1 MKVMLSCHVI
11 LLPYLTPSGYCY
23 LYDHKNMWSF
33 EGDYRRKPQQR
44 LGGASRARNIE
55 RSDLLS
61 QLKSDREERERQRRR
76 EAATLTI
83 QSWTRGML
91 SRRKTKQELRQQ
103 CDSVL
108 AQAKS
113 QGITEPAARKL
124 IALLIRIYNAK
135 DDSERL
141 LQTCQLVVVEH
152 QRLSGWVCAS
162 FHQWMYLLP
171 RLANMAL
178 VSVTSSHEGQ
188 SAMPHASPLRLLQIL
203 MSPDSWKTKLS
214 ESNKQIF
221 LLSLYS
227 YLISKDYY
235 NQVVHLMVTRV
246 PDIYEPSPVAP
257 TALAD
262 ALLQLLLSPVSFA
275 LSLDESTLLSS
286 VIDELCQEIFGK
298 ASHTQISNYV
308 IPCLASRENFKL
320 PVDKIV
326 AVLGSRSSKFL
337 KACPAPP
344 LLYSLL
350 MLVRSNADFSDSHA
364 LCDYLQAISDLLG
377 GTTTY
382 LLSEVNDVD
391 SDSDDDDTMDSTE
404 AIDPILRKLAEE
416 CVTIVNS
423 TEHVGWLLSHVE
435 RQVSPEVLL
444 HFSRLTH
451 HLLTAP
457 SLQLHQCRLLY
468 SVVAR
473 RQLLRSMWVVL
484 SGLQQGAPLP
494 GNANTTTWTFGVRG
508 APLLQVLARG
518 TPLASHERD
527 TLIPL
532 LSTFC
537 ATLTAV
543 LSTLHDSE
551 FLGDQD
557 ETGEQ
562 RFPKTT
568 DNHFPFTVEELI
580 KMSASLRDV
589 CVGLV
594 ELAHPD
600 VRMSALTD
608 TSYKT
613 MWAHCFKVC
622 VGVVRQIHLRD
633 TRRMFCPKGHWL
645 STRVSLPLGNCQT
658 VSFVPRTSR
667 RQRRLFMPQRWL
679 TRDELET
686 EGPPLSITEQ
696 RRATI
701 LQELPFVI
709 PFESRTQ
716 VFSNLVADNR
726 SRSQMRADF
735 NEGPMINVTIRRT
748 HIYED
753 AFEKLSPSNEPDL
766 HLRMRVRLMNA
777 VGLDEVG
784 IDGGGIFREF
794 LSELLKTA
802 FDPTRGFFLLTRE
815 NTLYPNPGSHLIAE
829 DYQTHY
835 YFIGRMLGKALYEN
849 LLVEVPLAGFFVSKI
864 LGRSSSS
871 VEFHH
876 LDSLDPELCRNLLYL
891 KTYEGDVQDLGLD
904 FTVLNSDLG
913 QNTIEELIPNGSNV
927 AVTNENRIEYI
938 YRMADYKLN
947 KQIAKQIQAFKKGL
961 ADVVPLE
968 WLQMFDWRELQMLI
982 SGASVPIDLEDLM
995 DNTRY
1000 GGAYN
1005 TEHPTIVAFWQV
1017 LRGFNEGQKRQLLK
1031 FVTSCS
1037 RPPLLGFKELQPA
1050 FCIQPSGSEDRLP
1063 TASTC
1068 MNLLKL
1074 PEYRDQQTLREK
1086 LLYAIT
1092 SGAGFELS

>member
-1 MKVMLSCHVI
+1 
-11 LLPYLTPSGYCY
+11 
-23 LYDHKNMWSF
+23 MWSF

-44 LGGASRARNIE
+44 LGGASKTRNIE
-55 RSDLLS
+55 RTELLS
-61 QLKSDREERERQRRR
+61 QLKSDREERERQRKR
-76 EAATLTI
+76 EAAALTI

-91 SRRKTKQELRQQ
+91 SQKRTKQGLRQR
-103 CDSVL
+103 CDSEL
-108 AQAKS
+108 ALAKV
-113 QGITEPAARKL
+113 QGISEASTIRL
-124 IALLIRIYNAK
+124 IALLIRIFNPK
-135 DDSERL
+135 EDCERL
-141 LQTCQLVVVEH
+141 LVTCQLVVRE
-152 QRLSGWVCAS
+152 QRQLAEWICGSLPR
-162 FHQWMYLLP
+162 WMYLVP

-178 VSVTSSHEGQ
+178 QVVAHSQDGVSPV
-188 SAMPHASPLRLLQIL
+188 PHAPPLRLLEIIL
-203 MSPDSWKTKLS
+203 APASWSTTLSHPDQQLFLS
-214 ESNKQIF
+214 T
-221 LLSLYS
+221 LYLH
-227 YLISKDYY
+227 LINGGYY
-235 NQVVHLMVTRV
+235 HQMVHLLVTRV
-246 PDIYEPSPVAP
+246 PEVYETTEVPP
-257 TALAD
+257 TPLAD
-262 ALLQLLLSPVSFA
+262 SLLNLLMKPLIFA
-275 LSLDESTLLSS
+275 CAVNDSTLLSS
-286 VIDELCQEIFGK
+286 VIQELCQDVFGG
-298 ASHTQISNYV
+298 ATHSQICNFV
-308 IPCLASRENFKL
+308 IPCLASSVNYKL
-320 PVDKIV
+320 PMDRIV
-326 AVLGSRSSKFL
+326 AVLGSRSLKFL
-337 KACPAPP
+337 DSCPAPP

-350 MLVRSNADFSDSHA
+350 MLVHSSAEFHDANT
-364 LCDYLQAISDLLG
+364 LCNYLQAISELLG
-377 GTTTY
+377 GATSY
-382 LLSEVNDVD
+382 LVSDVSEVD
-391 SDSDDDDTMDSTE
+391 SDDEDEDMMDSSKP
-404 AIDPILRKLAEE
+404 ADPVLCKLAEE
-416 CVTIVNS
+416 CVSVVNS

-473 RQLLRSMWVVL
+473 RQLLRSMWMVL
-484 SGLQQGAPLP
+484 SSLQQGAPLP
-494 GNANTTTWTFGVRG
+494 GSINLMTSSFGVRG

-518 TPLASHERD
+518 SPLAPYERD
-527 TLIPL
+527 TLVPL
-532 LSTFC
+532 LATFC

-557 ETGEQ
+557 ETGGHRNSKSSQ
-562 RFPKTT
+562 
-568 DNHFPFTVEELI
+568 NQLPFSVEELV

-600 VRMSALTD
+600 MRMSAITD

-633 TRRMFCPKGHWL
+633 TRRMFCPEGHWL
-645 STRVSLPLGNCQT
+645 SSRVSLPMGNCQT
-658 VSFVPRTSR
+658 VAFVPRTSR

-716 VFSNLVADNR
+716 VFSTLVASNR
-726 SRSQMRADF
+726 SMSQMRADF
-735 NEGPMINVTIRRT
+735 NEGPMISVSIRRT

-753 AFEKLSPSNEPDL
+753 AFDKLSPSNEPNL
-766 HLRMRVRLMNA
+766 RLRMRVRLMNA

-815 NTLYPNPGSHLIAE
+815 NTLYPNPGAHHIAE

-849 LLVEVPLAGFFVSKI
+849 LLVEVPLAGYFVSKL

-891 KTYEGDVQDLGLD
+891 KTYQGDVQDLGLD

-947 KQIAKQIQAFKKGL
+947 KQIAKQSQAFKKGV

-982 SGASVPIDLEDLM
+982 SGASVPIDIVDLM

-1000 GGAYN
+1000 GGTYN
-1005 TEHPTIVAFWQV
+1005 AEHPTIQIFWQV
-1017 LRGFNEGQKRQLLK
+1017 LRGFDETQKRQLLK

-1074 PEYRDQQTLREK
+1074 PEYKTEHSLRDK

-1092 SGAGFELS
+1092 SGSGFELS

>member
-1 MKVMLSCHVI
+1 
-11 LLPYLTPSGYCY
+11 
-23 LYDHKNMWSF
+23 MWSF

-44 LGGASRARNIE
+44 LGGASKTKNLE
-55 RSDLLS
+55 RSELLN

-76 EAATLTI
+76 EAAALTI
-83 QSWTRGML
+83 QSWTRAML
-91 SRRKTKQELRQQ
+91 SRKRTKQDLRQQ
-103 CDSVL
+103 FDSKL
-108 AQAKS
+108 ALAKVR
-113 QGITEPAARKL
+113 GISDASAIKL
-124 IALLIRIYNAK
+124 VALLIRIFNAK
-135 DDSERL
+135 EDCERL
-141 LQTCQLVVVEH
+141 LMTCQLVVRE
-152 QRLSGWVCAS
+152 QRQLAEWICGSL
-162 FHQWMYLLP
+162 QRWMYLVP
-171 RLANMAL
+171 RLSNMAL
-178 VSVTSSHEGQ
+178 KVVTHSTDEESPV
-188 SAMPHASPLRLLQIL
+188 PHAPPLRLLEII
-203 MSPDSWKTKLS
+203 MAPDNWSTKLS
-214 ESNKQIF
+214 DANQQLF
-221 LLSLYS
+221 LSTLYLH
-227 YLISKDYY
+227 LINGGYY
-235 NQVVHLMVTRV
+235 QQMVHLLVTRIPEV
-246 PDIYEPSPVAP
+246 YESTEAP
-257 TALAD
+257 PTPLAES
-262 ALLQLLLSPVSFA
+262 LLNLLMKPLTFA
-275 LSLDESTLLSS
+275 CAVNDSTLLSC
-286 VIDELCQEIFGK
+286 VIEELCQDVFGG
-298 ASHTQISNYV
+298 AAHSQICNFV
-308 IPCLASRENFKL
+308 IPCLASSSKYKL
-320 PVDKIV
+320 PMDRIV
-326 AVLGSRSSKFL
+326 AVLGCRSLKFL
-337 KACPAPP
+337 DSCPAPS

-350 MLVRSNADFSDSHA
+350 MLVHSSAEFNDANT
-364 LCDYLQAISDLLG
+364 LCNYLQAISDLLG
-377 GTTTY
+377 GTTSY
-382 LLSEVNDVD
+382 LISDVTEGDSEDE
-391 SDSDDDDTMDSTE
+391 DDDSMDSSKPV
-404 AIDPILRKLAEE
+404 DPVLCKLAEE
-416 CVTIVNS
+416 CVSVVNS
-423 TEHVGWLLSHVE
+423 TEHVGWLLSQVE

-473 RQLLRSMWVVL
+473 RQLLRSMWMVL
-484 SGLQQGAPLP
+484 SSLQQGAPLP
-494 GNANTTTWTFGVRG
+494 GNISTMTSSFGVRG

-518 TPLASHERD
+518 SPLAPYERD
-527 TLIPL
+527 TLVPL
-532 LSTFC
+532 LATFC

-551 FLGDQD
+551 LLGDQD
-557 ETGEQ
+557 ETGGRRNSKVSQ
-562 RFPKTT
+562 
-568 DNHFPFTVEELI
+568 NQLPFTVEELV

-600 VRMSALTD
+600 MRMSAITD

-633 TRRMFCPKGHWL
+633 TRRMFCPEGHWL
-645 STRVSLPLGNCQT
+645 SSRVSLPLGNCQT
-658 VSFVPRTSR
+658 APFVPRTSR

-716 VFSNLVADNR
+716 VFSTLVASNR
-726 SRSQMRADF
+726 SMSQMRADF
-735 NEGPMINVTIRRT
+735 NEGPMISVSIRRT

-753 AFEKLSPSNEPDL
+753 AFEKLSPSNEPNL
-766 HLRMRVRLMNA
+766 RLRMRVRLMNA

-815 NTLYPNPGSHLIAE
+815 NTLYPNPGAHHIAE

-849 LLVEVPLAGFFVSKI
+849 LLVEVPLAGYFVSKL

-891 KTYEGDVQDLGLD
+891 KTYQGDVQDLGLD

-913 QNTIEELIPNGSNV
+913 QNTIEELIPNGSNI

-947 KQIAKQIQAFKKGL
+947 KQIAKQSQAFKKGV

-1000 GGAYN
+1000 GGTYN
-1005 TEHPTIVAFWQV
+1005 AEHPTIQAFWQV
-1017 LRGFNEGQKRQLLK
+1017 LRGFDETQKRQLLK

-1037 RPPLLGFKELQPA
+1037 HPPLLGFKVRCNINDNFFYQGFTIFLSSKISKY
-1050 FCIQPSGSEDRLP
+1050 FMTNFL
-1063 TASTC
+1063 
-1068 MNLLKL
+1068 
-1074 PEYRDQQTLREK
+1074 TLNPLRVRPIV
-1086 LLYAIT
+1086 LRH
-1092 SGAGFELS
+1092 ELSSLR

>member
-1 MKVMLSCHVI
+1 
-11 LLPYLTPSGYCY
+11 
-23 LYDHKNMWSF
+23 MWSF

-44 LGGASRARNIE
+44 LGGASRTRNIE
-55 RSDLLS
+55 RLELLS
-61 QLKSDREERERQRRR
+61 QLKNDREERERQRRR
-76 EAATLTI
+76 EAAVLTI

-91 SRRKTKQELRQQ
+91 SQKRTKRDLRLQ
-103 CDSVL
+103 CDSEL
-108 AQAKS
+108 ALAKV
-113 QGITEPAARKL
+113 QGITEASAIRL
-124 IALLIRIYNAK
+124 IALLIRIFNAK
-135 DDSERL
+135 EDCGRL
-141 LQTCQLVVVEH
+141 LLVCQLVVRE
-152 QRLSGWVCAS
+152 QRHLSEWVYGS
-162 FHQWMYLLP
+162 LPRWMYLLP

-178 VSVTSSHEGQ
+178 QVVTYSTNGENTVS
-188 SAMPHASPLRLLQIL
+188 HASPLRLLEII
-203 MSPDSWKTKLS
+203 MAPDSWASQLS
-214 ESNKQIF
+214 NANQQLFLCALYTHLINRGYYQQMVQLIVSRIPEVYESSENPPTPLAES
-221 LLSLYS
+221 LL
-227 YLISKDYY
+227 
-235 NQVVHLMVTRV
+235 HLLMKPLT
-246 PDIYEPSPVAP
+246 
-257 TALAD
+257 
-262 ALLQLLLSPVSFA
+262 FA
-275 LSLDESTLLSS
+275 SAVNDSTLLTS
-286 VIDELCQEIFGK
+286 VIHELCQDVFGG
-298 ASHTQISNYV
+298 AAHSQICNFV
-308 IPCLASRENFKL
+308 IPCLAANVSYKL
-320 PVDKIV
+320 PMDRIV
-326 AVLGSRSSKFL
+326 AVLGSRSLKFL
-337 KACPAPP
+337 NSCPAPP

-350 MLVRSNADFSDSHA
+350 MLVHSSAEFNNATS
-364 LCDYLQAISDLLG
+364 LCNYLQAISELLG
-377 GTTTY
+377 GATSY
-382 LLSEVNDVD
+382 LIGDVSDVD
-391 SDSDDDDTMDSTE
+391 SDDEDDNSMDSSKP
-404 AIDPILRKLAEE
+404 IDPVLRKLAEE
-416 CVTIVNS
+416 CVSVVNS

-444 HFSRLTH
+444 HFSRLMH
-451 HLLTAP
+451 HLLTVP
-457 SLQLHQCRLLY
+457 SLQFHECRLLY

-473 RQLLRSMWVVL
+473 RQLLRAMWVVL
-484 SGLQQGAPLP
+484 SSLQQGAPLP
-494 GNANTTTWTFGVRG
+494 GSMNTMSAAFGVRG
-508 APLLQVLARG
+508 PPLLQVLARG
-518 TPLASHERD
+518 SPLAPYERD
-527 TLIPL
+527 TLVPL
-532 LSTFC
+532 LATFC

-551 FLGDQD
+551 FLGDHD
-557 ETGEQ
+557 ENGGH
-562 RFPKTT
+562 RNPKAYQ
-568 DNHFPFTVEELI
+568 NQFPFSVEELV

-600 VRMSALTD
+600 TRMSALTD

-622 VGVVRQIHLRD
+622 VGVLRQIHLRD
-633 TRRMFCPKGHWL
+633 TRRMFCPTGHWL
-645 STRVSLPLGNCQT
+645 SSRVSLPLGNCQT
-658 VSFVPRTSR
+658 ISFVPRTSR

-686 EGPPLSITEQ
+686 EGPPLSTTEQ

-716 VFSNLVADNR
+716 VFSTLVASNR
-726 SRSQMRADF
+726 SMSQMRADF
-735 NEGPMINVTIRRT
+735 NEGPMISVSIRRT

-753 AFEKLSPSNEPDL
+753 AFDKLSPSNEPNL
-766 HLRMRVRLMNA
+766 RLRMRVRLMNA

-815 NTLYPNPGSHLIAE
+815 NTLYPNPGAHHIAE

-849 LLVEVPLAGFFVSKI
+849 LLVEVPLAGFFVSKL

-891 KTYEGDVQDLGLD
+891 KTYQGDVLDLGLD

-913 QNTIEELIPNGSNV
+913 QNTIEELVPNGANV

-947 KQIAKQIQAFKKGL
+947 KQIAKQSQAFKKGV

-982 SGASVPIDLEDLM
+982 SGASVPIDLLDLM
-995 DNTRY
+995 DNTKY
-1000 GGAYN
+1000 GGTYN
-1005 TEHPTIVAFWQV
+1005 TDHPTIQAFWQV
-1017 LRGFNEGQKRQLLK
+1017 IRGFDETQKRQLLK

-1074 PEYRDQQTLREK
+1074 PEYKKEHTLRDK

-1092 SGAGFELS
+1092 SGSGFELS

>member
-1 MKVMLSCHVI
+1 
-11 LLPYLTPSGYCY
+11 
-23 LYDHKNMWSF
+23 MWSF
-33 EGDYRRKPQQR
+33 DGDYRRKPQQR
-44 LGGASRARNIE
+44 LGGASRLRNIE
-55 RSDLLS
+55 RSELLN

-76 EAATLTI
+76 EVAAVTI
-83 QSWTRGML
+83 QSWTRAML
-91 SRRKTKQELRQQ
+91 SQKLTKQALRQQ
-103 CDSVL
+103 CDHDL
-108 AQAKS
+108 AHAKVY
-113 QGITEPAARKL
+113 GISENSAIRL
-124 IALLIRIYNAK
+124 IALLIRIFNPRE
-135 DDSERL
+135 DCERL
-141 LQTCQLVVVEH
+141 LVTCQLVIRERKH
-152 QRLSGWVCAS
+152 LTEWICGSLSRWI
-162 FHQWMYLLP
+162 YLLP

-178 VSVTSSHEGQ
+178 LVVARSTNGEAPV
-188 SAMPHASPLRLLQIL
+188 PHASPLHLLEIIVA
-203 MSPDSWKTKLS
+203 PDSWPTKLS
-214 ESNKQIF
+214 VDNQRLF
-221 LLSLYS
+221 LSSMYS
-227 YLISKDYY
+227 HLISGGYY
-235 NQVVHLMVTRV
+235 QQIVQLLVSRIPEV
-246 PDIYEPSPVAP
+246 YESSEAP
-257 TALAD
+257 PTPLAD
-262 ALLQLLLSPVSFA
+262 ALFHLLMKPLSFA
-275 LSLDESTLLSS
+275 CTISDSTLLSS
-286 VIDELCQEIFGK
+286 VIQELCQEVLGG
-298 ASHTQISNYV
+298 AAHSQIGNYI
-308 IPCLASRENFKL
+308 IPSLASSASYKL
-320 PVDKIV
+320 PMDKIV
-326 AVLGSRSSKFL
+326 AVLGSRSLKFL
-337 KACPAPP
+337 RSCPAPP

-350 MLVRSNADFSDSHA
+350 MLVRSSAEFSDAQS
-364 LCDYLQAISDLLG
+364 LCNYLQAISELLG
-377 GTTTY
+377 GTTSY
-382 LLSEVNDVD
+382 LMSEVTEA
-391 SDSDDDDTMDSTE
+391 DSDDEDEDAMDSSQPV
-404 AIDPILRKLAEE
+404 DPVLCKLAEE
-416 CVTIVNS
+416 CVSVVNS

-457 SLQLHQCRLLY
+457 SLQFHTCRLLY

-473 RQLLRSMWVVL
+473 RHLLRSMWIVL
-484 SGLQQGAPLP
+484 SSLQQGAPLP
-494 GNANTTTWTFGVRG
+494 GNITTTTPAFGMRG
-508 APLLQVLARG
+508 PPLLQVLARG
-518 TPLASHERD
+518 SPLAPHERD
-527 TLIPL
+527 TLVPL
-532 LSTFC
+532 LATFC

-551 FLGDQD
+551 FLRDQ
-557 ETGEQ
+557 GESHEQ
-562 RFPKTT
+562 HSVQVSQ
-568 DNHFPFTVEELI
+568 NQFPFSVDELV

-600 VRMSALTD
+600 MRMSAITD

-633 TRRMFCPKGHWL
+633 TRRMFCPEGHWL
-645 STRVSLPLGNCQT
+645 STRVSLPLGNCKT
-658 VSFVPRTSR
+658 VSFVSRPSR

-701 LQELPFVI
+701 LQEIPFVI

-716 VFSNLVADNR
+716 VFSTLVARNR
-726 SRSQMRADF
+726 NMSQMRADF
-735 NEGPMINVTIRRT
+735 NEGPMISVTIRRT

-753 AFEKLSPSNEPDL
+753 AFDKLSPSNEPNL
-766 HLRMRVRLMNA
+766 RLRMRIRLLNA

-815 NTLYPNPGSHLIAE
+815 NTLYPNPGAHLIAE

-835 YFIGRMLGKALYEN
+835 YFVGRMLGKALYEN
-849 LLVEVPLAGFFVSKI
+849 LLVEVPLAGFFVSKL

-876 LDSLDPELCRNLLYL
+876 LDSLDPELCRNLLSL
-891 KTYEGDVQDLGLD
+891 KTYQGDVQDLGLD

-913 QNTIEELIPNGSNV
+913 QNTIEELIPNGSNI

-947 KQIAKQIQAFKKGL
+947 KQIAKQIQAFKKGV

-982 SGASVPIDLEDLM
+982 SGASIPIDLADLM

-1000 GGAYN
+1000 GGTYSA
-1005 TEHPTIVAFWQV
+1005 EHPTIQVFWQV
-1017 LRGFNEGQKRQLLK
+1017 LRGFDETQKRQLLK

-1074 PEYRDQQTLREK
+1074 PEYRNELTLKEK

-1092 SGAGFELS
+1092 SGSGFELS